1 MRGWFGPIYQMTDGR
16 TAVPGVG
23 WASLTAAPCPEET
36 MRVFDLRRHVVLAA
50 AVLALAGGMTA
61 LDRLVDGAPATGA
74 DLAVDFLDRLVLLLG
89 VWVIATL
96 AIRVAALDRD
106 AERLRHEMGLVS
118 LAARNWRQRS
128 RRLLEGLSEAIDAQF
143 RDWGLTPAE
152 ADIAGL
158 MLKGVALADI
168 AALRRT
174 SEATI
179 RQQAQSVYRKSGLAN
194 RAELA
199 AYFLEDL
206 FTLAEGPMPPKPE
219 SDGPGLV
226 RRN

>member
-1 MRGWFGPIYQMTDGR
+1 MP
-16 TAVPGVG
+16 A
-23 WASLTAAPCPEET
+23 
-36 MRVFDLRRHVVLAA
+36 FDLRRHAVLAA
-50 AVLALAGGMTA
+50 AVLLLAGGMTA
-61 LDRLVDGAPATGA
+61 LDWLVDGASATWA
-74 DLAVDFLDRLVLLLG
+74 DLAVDFFDRLVLLLA
-89 VWVIATL
+89 VWIVATL
-96 AIRVAALDRD
+96 VMRVTALDRD
-106 AERLRHEMGLVS
+106 AERLRHEMGAVS
-118 LAARNWRQRS
+118 MAARNWRQRS

-158 MLKGVALADI
+158 MLKGVSLADI

-219 SDGPGLV
+219 GDGLGLI